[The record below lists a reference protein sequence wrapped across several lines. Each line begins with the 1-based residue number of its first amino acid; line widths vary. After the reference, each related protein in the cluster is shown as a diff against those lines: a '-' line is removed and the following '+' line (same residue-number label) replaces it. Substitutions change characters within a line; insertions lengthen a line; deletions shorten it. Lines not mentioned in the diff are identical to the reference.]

1 LKILLTLTF
10 KINTNFIPL
19 SIPMKHQAKN
29 KRNNW
34 GLIISGVL
42 HLLLLLAFFAKTVE
56 PMQAEEQR
64 EGLLVAIGDFTDT
77 SIGEDPLGNTDEI
90 VSSNDGAAPQEQAAE
105 VVKATETPISSD
117 DGVPIKT
124 PTPKKE
130 TKPVVKPTPKPV
142 SKPNTNTNTTST
154 SANTSKEE
162 LDKKKQQYGSLFG
175 KGQGTKDGSGNQG
188 DPGGSPDSKI
198 LEGISKGRGT
208 VGGGLNGRKVVQAPT
223 IIENSQKYGK
233 VSVKVCV
240 DKNGKVVTANFTQ
253 KGSSTTDAQLVRIAE
268 RGAMKYVFAPGELD
282 SQCGTITFDF
292 KLN

>member
-1 LKILLTLTF
+1 
-10 KINTNFIPL
+10 
-19 SIPMKHQAKN
+19 MKHQAEN
-29 KRNNW
+29 KRNHW
-34 GLIISGVL
+34 GLIISGLL
-42 HLLLLLAFFAKTVE
+42 HLMLLLAFFAKTVE
-56 PMQAEEQR
+56 PMEAEEQR
-64 EGLLVAIGDFTDT
+64 EGLLVAIGDFTET
-77 SIGEDPLGNTDEI
+77 SLGNDALGNTDEI
-90 VSSNDGAAPQEQAAE
+90 VNTDNAAVQEAAIKEVKSN
-105 VVKATETPISSD
+105 ETPITSD
-117 DGVPIKT
+117 DGIPIKT
-124 PTPKKE
+124 PAPKKE
-130 TKPVVKPTPKPV
+130 TQPVAKPSPTPV
-142 SKPNTNTNTTST
+142 SKPAAKPATNATP
-154 SANTSKEE
+154 ANSNKEE

-175 KGQGTKDGSGNQG
+175 KGQGTKEGNGNQG
-188 DPGGSPDSKI
+188 DPGGSPDAKV

-223 IIENSQKYGK
+223 ISENSQKYGK